1 MHKKPF
7 LAALIALWA
16 FAPTPLWAESKAVG
30 EIKEYTATQ
39 DDTLVKIARDFNV
52 GFVELRAANPHV
64 DPWLPGGGTELTIPT
79 WDLIPDGPRDGVL
92 INLPEMRVL
101 CFPEG

>member
-64 DPWLPGGGTELTIPT
+64 DPVAARR
-79 WDLIPDGPRDGVL
+79 RDGAYHSHMGSD
-92 INLPEMRVL
+92 PRWAA
-101 CFPEG
+101 

>member
-39 DDTLVKIARDFNV
+39 MIR
-52 GFVELRAANPHV
+52 
-64 DPWLPGGGTELTIPT
+64 W
-79 WDLIPDGPRDGVL
+79 
-92 INLPEMRVL
+92 
-101 CFPEG
+101 